1 MEFDMTN
8 YFDGFNTTDS
18 YIILLILFVAF
29 LFGLLVGYLL
39 RSRKVVLLKR
49 EIKDL
54 KKKLVEKET
63 EIEAL
68 KEQIGLRDADLKKV
82 NHIMDQVKKT
92 NPVSLER

>member
-1 MEFDMTN
+1 MELDMTN

-49 EIKDL
+49 EIKDF
-54 KKKLVEKET
+54 KKKS
-63 EIEAL
+63 
-68 KEQIGLRDADLKKV
+68 
-82 NHIMDQVKKT
+82 
-92 NPVSLER
+92 VS